1 MEFPPYVVIVR
12 FYFYLYV
19 EHGYIGCTDASDTN
33 KDYATDTRRENLEIK
48 YSSHREKFISKNMPL
63 ILIHDSP
70 PRLMK

>member
-33 KDYATDTRRENLEIK
+33 KDYATDVVQSVLFVNHVPIVIVRGKNKMK
-48 YSSHREKFISKNMPL
+48 YVI
-63 ILIHDSP
+63 
-70 PRLMK
+70 

>member
-33 KDYATDTRRENLEIK
+33 KDYATDGVQSVLFVNHVPVVIVRGKNKMK
-48 YSSHREKFISKNMPL
+48 YVI
-63 ILIHDSP
+63 
-70 PRLMK
+70 